1 MSVTRISVV
10 NEHYSPDE
18 MEEEILE
25 VLKDGRERGDPWGY
39 TTPSVAAGEVN
50 TRRQYTSQALD
61 NLVTAGWVERIGRG
75 VYRFVTDPREV

>member
-1 MSVTRISVV
+1 MNVTRISVV

-18 MEEEILE
+18 MEENVLE

-39 TTPSVAAGEVN
+39 TTPSVAAGEIS

-61 NLVTAGWVERIGRG
+61 NLVTAGWIERIGRG
-75 VYRFVTDPREV
+75 VYRFVEDPRDS

>member
-1 MSVTRISVV
+1 MSVTIARVV

-18 MEEEILE
+18 MEEDILE

-39 TTPSVAAGEVN
+39 TTPSVAAGKID

-75 VYRFVTDPREV
+75 VYRFVADPREV